1 MNTVIISDTSCLIA
15 LYDIGEMELLAKI
28 FNEVWVTPEVE
39 REFNPTLPIW
49 ILVKTVQN
57 QALKTDF
64 EKLVD
69 PGEASA
75 IALAVESP
83 GSRLLLDD
91 KQGRKLAASQK
102 LPFIGTLGLLL
113 EAKEKGVISEVGR
126 YLDKLL
132 AAEFWIA
139 EDLRNEVLKKAG
151 E

>member
-1 MNTVIISDTSCLIA
+1 MSAIIISDTSCLIA
-15 LYDIGEMELLAKI
+15 LYDIGEMELLSKI
-28 FNEVWVTPEVE
+28 FDEVWVTPEVE
-39 REFNPTLPIW
+39 REFNPVLPNW

-57 QALKTDF
+57 QALKTNF

-113 EAKEKGVISEVGR
+113 EAKEKGVIPEVGL
-126 YLDKLL
+126 YLEKLM
-132 AAEFWIA
+132 AAEF
-139 EDLRNEVLKKAG
+139 
-151 E
+151 